1 MLITPRL
8 LRKIWSLQPDFIVH
22 IGAHL
27 AEEAGAYAAQGWG
40 EDGVVWVEA
49 DPDRSRECDRIVRGF
64 RRHWVINSVLSD
76 RQGETVTWYSAVNG
90 QSSSMLRPTGHLAEY
105 PEILFAPPT
114 QMTSARFDM
123 LGIDFPNGA
132 SVLVNLDIQGAE
144 LRALRG
150 FGSLLA
156 GVKWIYCEVNIAD
169 LYEGCA
175 RLGDLDEFL
184 LGEGFSRVD
193 IALTPHGWG
202 DALYVASNAL
212 QKWTRSRR
220 TARRI
225 ISFLEPKFTAVRARV

>member
-8 LRKIWSLQPDFIVH
+8 LRKIWSVKPEFIVH

-49 DPDRSRECDRIVRGF
+49 DPDRSRECDRIVRGYQ
-64 RRHWVINSVLSD
+64 RHRVINSVLSD
-76 RQGETVTWYSAVNG
+76 RQDEAVTWYSAVNG
-90 QSSSMLRPTGHLAEY
+90 QSSSMLKPTGHLAEY
-105 PEILFAPPT
+105 PEISFAPPT
-114 QMTSARFDM
+114 HMTSARFDM
-123 LGIDFPNGA
+123 LGIDFPVGA

-156 GVKWIYCEVNIAD
+156 GVEWIYCEVNISD
-169 LYEGCA
+169 LYEGGA
-175 RLGDLDEFL
+175 RLHDLDEFL
-184 LGEGFSRVD
+184 TGAGFTRID

-202 DALYVASNAL
+202 DALYVSSNAL
-212 QKWTRSRR
+212 QKWAPFRR
-220 TARRI
+220 AARRMF
-225 ISFLEPKFTAVRARV
+225 SFLGRNFAAIRARV